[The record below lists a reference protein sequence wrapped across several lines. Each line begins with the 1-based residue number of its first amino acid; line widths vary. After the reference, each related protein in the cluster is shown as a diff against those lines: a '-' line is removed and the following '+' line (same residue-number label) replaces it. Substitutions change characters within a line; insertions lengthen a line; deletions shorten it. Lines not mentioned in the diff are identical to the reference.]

1 MSNAGKQQGKREHKQ
16 DHKPHHKQR
25 TETPMQHVSTPSL
38 NRRGFVLGS
47 AAVAMSGLAGK
58 ASAQDWPSKPLRM
71 IVPFPPGGTTDFI
84 TRLIGGKVGQSLGEP
99 AIIENK
105 PGAGTV
111 IGVDYV
117 AKSAPDGYSY
127 VCVAGSFCVNSV
139 LVKHLPYDSLRDLRP
154 VAMMGMSEQ
163 ALAVYPGSG
172 LKSLADLKKA
182 ALANPGKLSYASFGI
197 GTTPHLAGEMLKQQM
212 GGLDITHIPYK
223 GQGPAL
229 TDLLGGHTTMMFGT
243 WLDLKDL
250 VHAGKLA
257 VLGMA
262 TEKRSV
268 FAPDVPTMREQ
279 GVDIVSATW
288 AGLLTPAKTPDDIVN
303 RMNAEVNKAL
313 AQADVQAA
321 FKKNSTL
328 AMPGTPEQFA
338 AYIHSEIA
346 KYAKVIAEAHISQQG

>member
-1 MSNAGKQQGKREHKQ
+1 
-16 DHKPHHKQR
+16 
-25 TETPMQHVSTPSL
+25 MQLITNTSISRRSL
-38 NRRGFVLGS
+38 MLGG
-47 AAVAMSGLAGK
+47 AALALSGIAGK
-58 ASAQDWPSKPLRM
+58 ARAQGWPEKPLRV
-71 IVPFPPGGTTDFI
+71 IVPFPPGGTTDFV
-84 TRLIGGKVGQSLGEP
+84 TRLIGAKVGQSIGQT
-99 AIIENK
+99 AIVENK

-117 AKSAPDGYSY
+117 AKAAPDGYSY

-172 LKSLADLKKA
+172 LKSLADLRKA
-182 ALANPGKLSYASFGI
+182 AQENPGKLSYGSFGV

-243 WLDLKDL
+243 WLDLRDL
-250 VHAGKLA
+250 VKSGKLV

-262 TEKRSV
+262 TEKRSR
-268 FAPDVPTMREQ
+268 FAPDIPTMREQ

-288 AGLLTPAKTPDDIVN
+288 AGLLAPAKTPDDIVN
-303 RMNAEVNKAL
+303 RMNQEVNKAL
-313 AQADVQAA
+313 ALPDVVAA
-321 FKKNSTL
+321 FDKNSTL
-328 AMPGTPEQFA
+328 AMPGTPAQFA
-338 AYIHSEIA
+338 AYIQSEIA
-346 KYAKVIAEAHISQQG
+346 KYKQVIEVAHITAEG

>member
-1 MSNAGKQQGKREHKQ
+1 
-16 DHKPHHKQR
+16 
-25 TETPMQHVSTPSL
+25 MQSIATSTLS
-38 NRRGFVLGS
+38 RRSMLVGG
-47 AAVAMSGLAGK
+47 AALAAMSGVARN
-58 ASAQDWPSKPLRM
+58 ARAAAWPDKPLRLY
-71 IVPFPPGGTTDFI
+71 VPFPPGGTTDFV
-84 TRLIGGKVGQSLGEP
+84 TRLIGTKVGLSLGQA
-99 AIIENK
+99 AIVENK

-139 LVKHLPYDSLRDLRP
+139 LVKRLPYDSLRDLRP
-154 VAMMGMSEQ
+154 VAMMGASDQ

-172 LKSLADLKKA
+172 LKTLADLKKA
-182 ALANPGKLSYASFGI
+182 ALANPGKLSYGSFGV

-250 VHAGKLA
+250 VAAGKLV

-262 TEKRSV
+262 TEKRSR

-279 GVDIVSATW
+279 GYDIVSATW
-288 AGLLTPAKTPDDIVN
+288 AGLLTPAKTPDDIVA
-303 RMNAEVNKAL
+303 RMNQEVNKAL
-313 AQADVQAA
+313 ALPDVIAA
-321 FKKNSTL
+321 FDKNSTE
-328 AMPGTPEQFA
+328 AMPGTSEQFA
-338 AYIHSEIA
+338 AYIRSEIA
-346 KYAKVIAEAHISQQG
+346 KYKKVIDTAHITAEA

>member
-1 MSNAGKQQGKREHKQ
+1 MMHTL
-16 DHKPHHKQR
+16 
-25 TETPMQHVSTPSL
+25 TESAVS
-38 NRRGFVLGS
+38 RRSVLLGG
-47 AAVAMSGLAGK
+47 AAIAMAGLAGT
-58 ASAQDWPSKPLRM
+58 ARAQTWPAKPLRVV
-71 IVPFPPGGTTDFI
+71 VPFPPGGTTDFV
-84 TRLIGGKVGQSLGEP
+84 TRLISTKVGQSIGQTS
-99 AIIENK
+99 IVENK

-139 LVKHLPYDSLRDLRP
+139 LLKHLPYDSLRDLRP

-172 LKSLADLKKA
+172 LKTLADLRKA
-182 ALANPGKLSYASFGI
+182 AQANPGKLSYGSFGI

-212 GGLDITHIPYK
+212 GGLDITHVPYK

-229 TDLLGGHTTMMFGT
+229 TDLLGGHITMMFGT
-243 WLDLKDL
+243 WLDLRDL
-250 VHAGKLA
+250 VQTGKLV

-262 TEKRSV
+262 TEKRSR
-268 FAPDVPTMREQ
+268 FAPDIPTMREQ

-288 AGLLTPAKTPDDIVN
+288 AGLLAPSKTPDEIVA

-313 AQADVQAA
+313 ALPDVVAA
-321 FKKNSTL
+321 FDKNSTL
-328 AMPGTPEQFA
+328 AMPGTPDQFA
-338 AYIHSEIA
+338 TYIRSEID
-346 KYAKVIAEAHISQQG
+346 KYAKVIAQAHITPEG

>member
-1 MSNAGKQQGKREHKQ
+1 
-16 DHKPHHKQR
+16 
-25 TETPMQHVSTPSL
+25 MQPIHAPSL
-38 NRRGFVLGS
+38 SRRGILLGG
-47 AAVAMSGLAGK
+47 AALALSGLAGT
-58 ASAQDWPSKPLRM
+58 ARAQSWPSRPLRLV
-71 IVPFPPGGTTDFI
+71 VPFPPGGTTDFI
-84 TRLIGGKVGQSLGEP
+84 TRLVGGKVGQALGQT
-99 AIIENK
+99 AIVENK

-139 LVKHLPYDSLRDLRP
+139 LVKKLPYDSLRDLRP

-172 LKSLADLKKA
+172 LKTLADLRKA

-212 GGLDITHIPYK
+212 GGLDITHVPYK

-243 WLDLKDL
+243 WLDLRDL
-250 VHAGKLA
+250 VKTGKLV

-262 TEKRSV
+262 TEKRSR
-268 FAPDVPTMREQ
+268 FAPDIPTMREQ

-288 AGLLTPAKTPDDIVN
+288 AGLLAPAKTPDDIVN

-313 AQADVQAA
+313 ALPDVVAA
-321 FKKNSTL
+321 FDKNSTL
-328 AMPGTPEQFA
+328 AMPGSPADFA
-338 AYIHSEIA
+338 AYIKSEIA
-346 KYAKVIAEAHISQQG
+346 KYGKVIEQAHITAEG

>member
-1 MSNAGKQQGKREHKQ
+1 MMHTL
-16 DHKPHHKQR
+16 
-25 TETPMQHVSTPSL
+25 TESAVS
-38 NRRGFVLGS
+38 RRSVLLGG
-47 AAVAMSGLAGK
+47 AAIAMAGLAGT
-58 ASAQDWPSKPLRM
+58 ARAQTWPAKPLRVV
-71 IVPFPPGGTTDFI
+71 VPFPPGGTTDFV
-84 TRLIGGKVGQSLGEP
+84 TRLISTKVGQSIGQTS
-99 AIIENK
+99 IVENK

-139 LVKHLPYDSLRDLRP
+139 LLKHLPYDSLRDLRP

-172 LKSLADLKKA
+172 LKTLADLRKA
-182 ALANPGKLSYASFGI
+182 AQANPGKLSYGSFGI

-212 GGLDITHIPYK
+212 GGLDITHVPYK

-229 TDLLGGHTTMMFGT
+229 TDLLGGHITMMFGT
-243 WLDLKDL
+243 WLDLRDL
-250 VHAGKLA
+250 VQTGKLV

-262 TEKRSV
+262 TEKRSR
-268 FAPDVPTMREQ
+268 FAPDIPTMREQ

-288 AGLLTPAKTPDDIVN
+288 AGLLAPAKTPDEIVA

-313 AQADVQAA
+313 ALPDVVAA
-321 FKKNSTL
+321 FDKNSTL
-328 AMPGTPEQFA
+328 AMPGTPDQFA
-338 AYIHSEIA
+338 AYIRSEID
-346 KYAKVIAEAHISQQG
+346 KYAKVIAQAHITPEG

>member
-1 MSNAGKQQGKREHKQ
+1 
-16 DHKPHHKQR
+16 
-25 TETPMQHVSTPSL
+25 MQPTAHSHLT
-38 NRRGFVLGS
+38 RRSMMLGG
-47 AAVAMSGLAGK
+47 AALAAMSGVAGQARA
-58 ASAQDWPSKPLRM
+58 ASWPDKPLRV
-71 IVPFPPGGTTDFI
+71 IVPFPPGGTTDFV
-84 TRLIGGKVGQSLGEP
+84 TRLIGSKVGQSIGQA
-99 AIIENK
+99 AIVENK

-154 VAMMGMSEQ
+154 VAMMGASDQ

-172 LKSLADLKKA
+172 LKTLADLKKA
-182 ALANPGKLSYASFGI
+182 ALANPGKLSYGSFGV

-243 WLDLKDL
+243 WLDLRDL
-250 VHAGKLA
+250 VKSGKLV

-262 TEKRSV
+262 TEKRSR

-288 AGLLTPAKTPDDIVN
+288 AGLLAPAKTPDDIVM
-303 RMNAEVNKAL
+303 RMNQEVNKAL
-313 AQADVQAA
+313 ALPDVVAA
-321 FKKNSTL
+321 FDKNSTE

-338 AYIHSEIA
+338 AYIQSEIA
-346 KYAKVIAEAHISQQG
+346 KYKKVIETAHISAEG